1 MKRAK
6 RLLKIQMRNLN
17 DFSPETKQL
26 LEAAKRNNFGKPV
39 KPVVIPKKT
48 QRQEYQEAK
57 VRLMDTTPS
66 KREQKL
72 IDLYSQRAAE
82 FEKAGNSTEA
92 AFYRQQAETV
102 RKNGIA
108 IKEVFADHVAKNEK
122 EIAANLSKPI
132 AVIRAERKAKDAAR
146 IERMREINKKRK
158 ATREK
163 NYGME

>member
-1 MKRAK
+1 MTRPTT
-6 RLLKIQMRNLN
+6 NL
-17 DFSPETKQL
+17 SPETKRL
-26 LEAAKRNNFGKPV
+26 LAEAKKTNFGKPV

-57 VRLMDTTPS
+57 ARLMDTTPS

-108 IKEVFADHVAKNEK
+108 IREVFAEHVAKNEK
-122 EIAANLSKPI
+122 EIAANLSKPVE
-132 AVIRAERKAKDAAR
+132 VIRAERKAKEAAR
-146 IERMREINKKRK
+146 VEKMREINKKRQ